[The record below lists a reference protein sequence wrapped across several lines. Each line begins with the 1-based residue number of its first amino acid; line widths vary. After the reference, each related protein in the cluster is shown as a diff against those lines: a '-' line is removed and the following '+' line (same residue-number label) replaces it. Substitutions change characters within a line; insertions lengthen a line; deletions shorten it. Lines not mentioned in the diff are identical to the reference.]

1 MQIPCIERNAIAAN
15 RAVVAAEMALLTDG
29 NHIVSLDTV
38 IRTMLETGKD
48 MPSLYR
54 ETSEGGLSKF
64 AALN

>member
-1 MQIPCIERNAIAAN
+1 
-15 RAVVAAEMALLTDG
+15 DG

-64 AALN
+64 AALK